1 MALKE
6 YIMIYTGETSHH
18 IYS

>member
-1 MALKE
+1 MALNE
-6 YIMIYTGETSHH
+6 HIMIYTGKTSHH

>member
-6 YIMIYTGETSHH
+6 HIMIYTGKTSHH